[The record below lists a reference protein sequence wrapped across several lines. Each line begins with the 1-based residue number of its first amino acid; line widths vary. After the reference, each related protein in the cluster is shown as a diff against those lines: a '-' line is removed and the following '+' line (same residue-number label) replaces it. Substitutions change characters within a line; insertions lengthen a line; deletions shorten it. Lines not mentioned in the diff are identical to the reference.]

1 MSSATSARIKDWDVN
16 PEPSH
21 VDLNGDGT
29 PRREYWELPISE
41 DFLNAF
47 LTDIFENHWKGI
59 CFGPLI
65 EGAAFEMRCPAAPTK
80 ISLRDGYLTVMFGLG
95 GHFHL
100 CIGENKGSDRFP
112 VTPELRAH
120 RRPSMARIF
129 RGFGGDGKPV
139 TWGFE
144 MRNGKSEPMISI
156 FFPNPFINEDDSLA
170 DEPVW
175 DRLSTWRTVA
185 KTWLGRDEEALDTES
200 IGFRQLKTD

>member
-1 MSSATSARIKDWDVN
+1 MSTDTPACARDWGIK

-21 VDLNGDGT
+21 VDRKDDGT
-29 PRREYWELPISE
+29 RRRESWELPISE
-41 DFLNAF
+41 DFLHAF
-47 LTDIFENHWKGI
+47 LADIFENHWKGI

-65 EGAAFEMRCPAAPTK
+65 EGAAFEMRCPGAPTK

-120 RRPSMARIF
+120 RRPSKARIF

-144 MRNGKSEPMISI
+144 MQNGKSEPMISI

-170 DEPVW
+170 DEPAW
-175 DRLSTWRTVA
+175 DRLATWRTVA
-185 KTWLGRDEEALDTES
+185 KTWLGRGEDVLDTQG
-200 IGFRQLKTD
+200 IGFRQLKTE